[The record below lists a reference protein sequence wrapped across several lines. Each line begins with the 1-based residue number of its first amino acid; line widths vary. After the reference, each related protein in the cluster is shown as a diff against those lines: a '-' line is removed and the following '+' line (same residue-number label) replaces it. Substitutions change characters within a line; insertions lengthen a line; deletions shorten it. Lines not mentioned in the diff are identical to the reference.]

1 MSMLFVQLLVSNT
14 IFKKKK
20 KKELEYLGEIT
31 DLKICTGNTQNEPV
45 ISYTV
50 NKTEV

>member
-14 IFKKKK
+14 IFKKK

-45 ISYTV
+45 ISYIV

>member
-14 IFKKKK
+14 IFQ

-31 DLKICTGNTQNEPV
+31 DLNICTGNTQNEPV
-45 ISYTV
+45 ISYIV